1 MPGGAGSPSP
11 GVREPGS
18 VDRTEVRK
26 SRPLLTGT
34 QAKLEAAGT
43 ARSKGMPNGK
53 IMTSEKALLVI
64 AGPLSL
70 LMAIAALI
78 G

>member
-1 MPGGAGSPSP
+1 
-11 GVREPGS
+11 
-18 VDRTEVRK
+18 
-26 SRPLLTGT
+26 
-34 QAKLEAAGT
+34 
-43 ARSKGMPNGK
+43 MPNEK

-70 LMAIAALI
+70 LMAIAAALI

>member
-1 MPGGAGSPSP
+1 
-11 GVREPGS
+11 
-18 VDRTEVRK
+18 
-26 SRPLLTGT
+26 
-34 QAKLEAAGT
+34 
-43 ARSKGMPNGK
+43 MPNEK